1 MDLKQ
6 NNQSIELHKG
16 TISISLVNEV
26 ISSVKD
32 AHCDIHAIL
41 HQSGIPLELLDA
53 PKARISIESFGRL
66 WIELAN
72 QLNDEFFGMDRHP
85 MRRGSFK
92 LLSEMLIHSE
102 NLRKAIQYITQ
113 FFNSILD
120 DVQSQLFVQENYA
133 YIVIKD
139 LNGTKPMFSYATY
152 LMMSHSLMCWLS
164 GQRVILNQIQL
175 KCPAPLDDQDYKV
188 RFCEQIKYGCDE
200 HYIQF
205 DANYLNIAIK
215 QDRQS
220 WSNFIKQTPYNL
232 LVRYKNPNSIS
243 TIIRKQLINSS
254 PSEWL
259 EIHDLAKQLN
269 LSEATF
275 QRRLKAEAVSYQQLK
290 NDIRRDIAIEL
301 LTQTDYSLQQI
312 SDELDFHDPS
322 AFHRAFKKWTGVSP
336 GAYRHLQEH

>member
-1 MDLKQ
+1 
-6 NNQSIELHKG
+6 
-16 TISISLVNEV
+16 
-26 ISSVKD
+26 
-32 AHCDIHAIL
+32 
-41 HQSGIPLELLDA
+41 
-53 PKARISIESFGRL
+53 
-66 WIELAN
+66 
-72 QLNDEFFGMDRHP
+72 
-85 MRRGSFK
+85 
-92 LLSEMLIHSE
+92 
-102 NLRKAIQYITQ
+102 
-113 FFNSILD
+113 
-120 DVQSQLFVQENYA
+120 
-133 YIVIKD
+133 
-139 LNGTKPMFSYATY
+139 MFSYATY
-152 LMMSHSLMCWLS
+152 IMLIHSLMCWLS

-175 KCPAPLDDQDYKV
+175 KCPTPLDDQDYKV